1 MTKAEL
7 IKALE
12 KFPDDMEIVAYDH
25 ENGDEEAINPRLS
38 TEVWSHYAGEGI
50 QKYLKSFPNQ
60 RDMRFPV
67 RIVL

>member
-12 KFPDDMEIVAYDH
+12 KFPDDMEVVAYDH
-25 ENGDEEAINPRLS
+25 EYGGEVALDPRLS
-38 TEVWSHYAGEGI
+38 TEVWSLNASECY
-50 QKYLKSFPNQ
+50 QNYLKTNPTEK
-60 RDMRFPV
+60 DLRFPV